1 MTASIV
7 LVVIGLILYRVAGM
21 CFEYLHRKRERRSY
35 AILSYILLFATLI
48 SAGVFITGIL
58 YFVFDTD
65 ILWTL
70 FASIAVAILA
80 AWDLARIAKRARRQK
95 I

>member
-7 LVVIGLILYRVAGM
+7 LVVIGLVLYRVAGM

-35 AILSYILLFATLI
+35 MILSYILLFATLI
-48 SAGVFITGIL
+48 SAGVFVTGII
-58 YFVFDTD
+58 YFVFDTN

-70 FASIAVAILA
+70 FLSIAGAIII
-80 AWDLARIAKRARRQK
+80 AWDLARIAKRARRR
-95 I
+95 